1 MLAIIPY
8 TFCIL
13 YLYIRIQCFTIR
25 CILWGTKYM
34 FKFAPKVRERTNSE
48 QNTRKL
54 DVFIDCDFQGFFRTK
69 NHVLRGL
76 CNLTASTGSK
86 QGYLS

>member
-13 YLYIRIQCFTIR
+13 YLYIRMQRFTIR

-54 DVFIDCDFQGFFRTK
+54 DIFIDCDFQGFFSYKKSWT
-69 NHVLRGL
+69 
-76 CNLTASTGSK
+76 
-86 QGYLS
+86 

>member
-1 MLAIIPY
+1 
-8 TFCIL
+8 
-13 YLYIRIQCFTIR
+13 
-25 CILWGTKYM
+25 M

-54 DVFIDCDFQGFFRTK
+54 DIFIDCDFQGFFRTK

-76 CNLTASTGSK
+76 CNLTASTGGK
-86 QGYLS
+86 RGYLS